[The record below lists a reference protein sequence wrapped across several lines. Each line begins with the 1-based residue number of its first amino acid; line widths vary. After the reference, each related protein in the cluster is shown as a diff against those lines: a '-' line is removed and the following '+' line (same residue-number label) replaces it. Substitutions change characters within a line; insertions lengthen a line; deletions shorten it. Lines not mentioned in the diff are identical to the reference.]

1 MSLKPKN
8 TPYQPEQR
16 HQRVHEVNQ
25 QIAKSTR
32 PQLPR
37 DGSMNGQNNVRKEM
51 PAGFISV
58 WDYGNGEQTKFSK
71 TSGGGGK
78 VY

>member
-1 MSLKPKN
+1 MSLKPKHPAFN
-8 TPYQPEQR
+8 PDQR
-16 HQRVHEVNQ
+16 HQRPHEYNQ
-25 QIAKSTR
+25 QIAGATR

-37 DGSMNGQNNVRKEM
+37 DGSANGQNNVRSKM

>member
-1 MSLKPKN
+1 MSLKPKH
-8 TPYQPEQR
+8 PAFSPDQR
-16 HQRVHEVNQ
+16 HQRPHEYNQ
-25 QIAKSTR
+25 QIAGATR

-37 DGSMNGQNNVRKEM
+37 DSSANGQNNVRSKM